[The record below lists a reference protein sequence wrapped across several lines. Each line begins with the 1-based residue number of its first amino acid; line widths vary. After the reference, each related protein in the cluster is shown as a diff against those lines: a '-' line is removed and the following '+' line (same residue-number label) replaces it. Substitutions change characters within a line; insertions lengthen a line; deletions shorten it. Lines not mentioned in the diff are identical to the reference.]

1 MLGLAVKVLLLSW
14 HSRLS
19 EPLLLLLT
27 RELTWLELLL
37 RLRSNAVHHHPIGA
51 AKAILESVLELRL
64 LLPAVQHLGRIGV
77 CSGRVGCIVHRGY
90 EGAFAGD

>member
-1 MLGLAVKVLLLSW
+1 MLGLAVKVLLLSR
-14 HSRLS
+14 HSRLT

-27 RELTWLELLL
+27 RELTRLELLL
-37 RLRSNAVHHHPIGA
+37 RLGSNAVHHHPIGA
-51 AKAILESVLELRL
+51 AKAVLKSILELGL